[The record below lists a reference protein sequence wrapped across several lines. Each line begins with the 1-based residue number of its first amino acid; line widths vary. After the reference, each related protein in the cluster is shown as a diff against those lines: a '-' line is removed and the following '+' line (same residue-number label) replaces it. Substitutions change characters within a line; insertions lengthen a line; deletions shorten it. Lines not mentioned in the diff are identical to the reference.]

1 VADSLSPDA
10 QGDIAMKK
18 TSDQTARRPL
28 TLDRQTI
35 RQLSSAD
42 LAHAAGG
49 SDVSIPRPI
58 PTHYES
64 CTVYKQQ

>member
-1 VADSLSPDA
+1 
-10 QGDIAMKK
+10 MKK